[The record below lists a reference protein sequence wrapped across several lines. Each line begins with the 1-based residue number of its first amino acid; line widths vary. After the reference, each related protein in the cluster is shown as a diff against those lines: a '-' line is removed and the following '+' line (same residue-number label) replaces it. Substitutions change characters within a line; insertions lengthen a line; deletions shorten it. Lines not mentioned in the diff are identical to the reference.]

1 MSSIYGNG
9 RAAAAVLR
17 SRFKKEINAYSSDA
31 DSDVSSSNSRNFLCV
46 GCCYNSCFIH
56 SCSCCA
62 EMTHYMR
69 AHTHSR
75 TRTDY
80 VAQIYPNK
88 AKYRQRERDGN
99 AWNRK
104 DCNTAAECS
113 ALSPP
118 PPLPHSW
125 HRLSPFQF
133 PLIILY
139 VCIGFFV
146 ARGRVKGDDR
156 AEGRQTETETS
167 HLLHSKPFCR
177 CRCCWCTLKMRRLQT
192 KTSRE

>member
-69 AHTHSR
+69 AHTHTHSR

-88 AKYRQRERDGN
+88 AKYRQRERERETEMRGIT
-99 AWNRK
+99 R
-104 DCNTAAECS
+104 TATRQQS
-113 ALSPP
+113 AVQCPP
-118 PPLPHSW
+118 PPHHS
-125 HRLSPFQF
+125 HTPGTVFLLSNF
-133 PLIILY
+133 
-139 VCIGFFV
+139 
-146 ARGRVKGDDR
+146 
-156 AEGRQTETETS
+156 
-167 HLLHSKPFCR
+167 HL
-177 CRCCWCTLKMRRLQT
+177 
-192 KTSRE
+192 